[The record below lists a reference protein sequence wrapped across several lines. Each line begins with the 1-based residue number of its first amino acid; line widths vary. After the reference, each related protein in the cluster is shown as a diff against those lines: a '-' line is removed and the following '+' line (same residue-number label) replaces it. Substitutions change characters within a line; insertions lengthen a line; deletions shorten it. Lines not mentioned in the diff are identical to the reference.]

1 MITNIQ
7 FFNFKIKKNVD
18 SPLSPFY
25 NDDEPL
31 LNVYNFKFLRKSVG
45 F

>member
-7 FFNFKIKKNVD
+7 FFNVKINKKTI
-18 SPLSPFY
+18 PLYLYFY

-31 LNVYNFKFLRKSVG
+31 LNVYNFKFLRKYVG